1 MELNDTGR
9 LVLDY
14 KLDELEI
21 EYNSKLDKLERDR
34 IIEESNIRANRAIA
48 IAKVEMKEKNSS
60 RLGIKL
66 AQINFEFDT
75 KLTLLDD
82 EITKSKLTLLEWYEE
97 CKKDIVLGLE
107 DIYARAEDDYTK
119 YLISDEKQ
127 YYPYN
132 YKTRCKSSK
141 NVIYALIFP
150 DGKYYIGQ
158 TTRCLDARIKEHALI
173 IDNPRSKKEIAIHKF
188 KTFTVEVLFKSS
200 YSNNVRDFLD
210 KMERLFIKEYD
221 SYHNGY
227 NSTIDGQS
235 HPNY

>member
-1 MELNDTGR
+1 MFDRLMVNTKLN
-9 LVLDY
+9 
-14 KLDELEI
+14 ELEI
-21 EYNSKLDKLERDR
+21 EYDSRLDKLEHDR
-34 IIEESNIRANRAIA
+34 VIEESNIQANRVIA
-48 IAKVEMKEKNSS
+48 IATTELKEKKDSS

-66 AQINFEFDT
+66 AQINFEFDA

-82 EITKSKLTLLEWYEE
+82 RISKSKLTLLEWYEE

-107 DIYARAEDDYTK
+107 DIYAQAENDYAK
-119 YLISDEKQ
+119 YLIGDEKQ
-127 YYPYN
+127 YYPYT

-158 TTRCLDARIKEHALI
+158 TRRCLDTRIKEHALI

-188 KTFTVEVLFKSS
+188 KTFTVEVLYKSS
-200 YSNNVRDFLD
+200 HSNCSSDFLD
-210 KMERLFIKEYD
+210 RMERLFIKD
-221 SYHNGY
+221 FNSYHNGY

-235 HPNY
+235 HTSI